1 MKKKAAELT
10 KELVQKGKGFVTAHV
25 VDTDGSSPG
34 KRGAFMVM
42 AESGE
47 WAGTVGGGA
56 LEAEVQK
63 IAIGS
68 FGRKQPF
75 VKTFILT
82 KDQHAKLDMRCGGT
96 IHVRIEYNRPE
107 NGEAFLRTLG
117 NPEKVYVFGCGH
129 IGKSLEPLLRFVSFA
144 PIMIDD
150 RKEYSSV
157 DNFPQA
163 EDVIT
168 LPSFDVAYDFIKTDA
183 RSFIVI
189 VTRGHAADYEV
200 LKQALQ
206 YPYAYIGMIGSKSK
220 TAEIYA
226 KLEADGFSRELL
238 STVHAP
244 IGLPIGGNSP
254 EEIAVSIVSEMIQV
268 RCSLE
273 GNHG

>member
-1 MKKKAAELT
+1 MKKKVTELT
-10 KELVQKGKGFVTAHV
+10 KELVQQGKGFVTVHV
-25 VDTDGSSPG
+25 VETDGSSPG

-63 IAIGS
+63 VARDS
-68 FGRKQPF
+68 FGIKKPF
-75 VKTFILT
+75 VKSFVLT
-82 KDQHAKLDMRCGGT
+82 KDDHAKLDMRCGGT
-96 IHVRIEYNRPE
+96 IHVGIEYIP
-107 NGEAFLRTLG
+107 
-117 NPEKVYVFGCGH
+117 PEKGEDYLKSLGIDEKAYVFGCGH

-150 RKEYSSV
+150 RNEYSSV
-157 DNFPQA
+157 ENFPKA

-206 YPYAYIGMIGSKSK
+206 HPYAYIGMIGSKSK